1 MANAIARI
9 TKLKQANLA
18 GSEQHTDRSRT
29 TPNADPAKQNVRLID
44 SSDSQSLTDLVRS
57 RIGHQPIRKN
67 AVLCVE
73 MLLTASPEYFRPG
86 EPGRAGEWQ
95 VDRLEQF
102 QWAVQD
108 WLTQTYGDR
117 IVRAELHLDEA
128 TPHIHAYLVPL
139 DERGKLNCRGL
150 FGDRAKLSRF
160 QDSYAKALE
169 PLELSRGIRG
179 SRATYTQVKEYYAAV
194 TQSPDLTLDIAA
206 IHHQLA
212 DRQRVLQQR
221 DALERTARAL
231 ERENAVL
238 RQRVQQQEQMVQQLQ
253 ERWATVVQEVR
264 SLPLETVAVELGL
277 DSDPQRPHKWRSPG
291 FEINITDSKFYDWQ
305 ALQGGGG
312 AIDLVMHVRDCG
324 FRAAVVWLRDR
335 FGESATLQA
344 LTHQAQAVFEAEP
357 VQQFMPP
364 PADEQQWQRV
374 RAHLTQGL
382 RLPEGL
388 VDQLHRQGLVYADAD
403 RRIVFLHRDLNS
415 EAVTGATGYSIED
428 GEYGVAEGSRRSQ
441 GWFYVEVGNA
451 DEPMQRVICVDSP
464 IEALSKWGLEQP
476 GQGRSLYL
484 AANPGMQLPLDWLQR
499 SAAVVLACGVDKPG
513 KALVLQIQAQVP
525 GVLQEYPQGEGW
537 NEDLQAVLQGGG
549 PLKQSLR
556 PVRRDEIER

>member
-18 GSEQHTDRSRT
+18 GSEQHTDRSRI
-29 TPNADPAKQNVRLID
+29 TPNADPTKQNMRLMD
-44 SSDSQSLTDLVRS
+44 SADALSLTDLVRS

-73 MLLTASPEYFRPG
+73 MLLTASPEYFRPN
-86 EPGRAGEWQ
+86 EPGNAGEWQ
-95 VDRLEQF
+95 ADRLEQF

-117 IVRAELHLDEA
+117 IVRGELHLDEA

-150 FGDRAKLSRF
+150 FGDRTKLSQF

-169 PLELSRGIRG
+169 PLGLSRGIRG

-221 DALERTARAL
+221 DDLERTARAL

-238 RQRVQQQEQMVQQLQ
+238 RRRVQQQAQTVQQLQ
-253 ERWATVVQEVR
+253 ERWAAVVQEVR

-277 DSDPQRPHKWRSPG
+277 DSDPLRPHKWRSSG
-291 FEINITDSKFYDWQ
+291 FAININGSKFYDWQ
-305 ALQGGGG
+305 ALKGGGG

-324 FRAAVVWLRDR
+324 FRAAVAWLRDR

-344 LTHQAQAVFEAEP
+344 MTDQAQVVFAAEP
-357 VQQFMPP
+357 VQRFMPP
-364 PADEQQWQRV
+364 LADEQQWQWV
-374 RAHLTQGL
+374 REHLARTL
-382 RLPEGL
+382 KLPAGL
-388 VDQLHRQGLVYADAD
+388 VDRLHDQGLVYANAD
-403 RRIVFLHRDLNS
+403 RRIVFLHRAIESAKVN
-415 EAVTGATGYSIED
+415 GATLYSPMTGD
-428 GEYGVAEGSRRSQ
+428 WVVAAGSRRSQ
-441 GWFYVEVGNA
+441 GWFYLDRDN
-451 DEPMQRVICVDSP
+451 PMGAKPQRVVLVESP
-464 IEALSKWGLEQP
+464 IEALSKWVLE
-476 GQGRSLYL
+476 
-484 AANPGMQLPLDWLQR
+484 
-499 SAAVVLACGVDKPG
+499 
-513 KALVLQIQAQVP
+513 
-525 GVLQEYPQGEGW
+525 
-537 NEDLQAVLQGGG
+537 
-549 PLKQSLR
+549 
-556 PVRRDEIER
+556 